1 MATQS
6 ELTAAIERIHDV
18 ARAGFTAHQV
28 DKHEHL
34 TAVLHITYPI
44 VTAHLPQKEGN

>member
-1 MATQS
+1 MTTQA
-6 ELTAAIERIHDV
+6 ELTAAIERIHDS
-18 ARAGFTAHQV
+18 ALAGIKAHQV

-44 VTAHLPQKEGN
+44 VTAHLPQKEVN

>member
-1 MATQS
+1 MATQA
-6 ELTAAIERIHDV
+6 ELTAAIERIHDS
-18 ARAGFTAHQV
+18 ALAGIKANQV

-34 TAVLHITYPI
+34 AAVLHITYPI